1 MSSHRFAGRLLC
13 ILGIAFLGARFAAG
27 AEWVVVTVTGMEPRL
42 FVADKVEDKD
52 GMITLRNAKGIA
64 LGAWQKESIAG
75 RAAMLPEDRD
85 TWTVDAIRQQVGEL
99 EAFAAKYPVAATAVK
114 PALEEG
120 RRYLKQQE
128 AKAAALEAE
137 KKAQLK
143 KRLDALLAAPTPGRT
158 APPPLADLESHVAEA
173 RALQKELPAESAR
186 LDEHLKPW
194 VEIRD
199 AVAAGKKWFEESW
212 KTDEEAEAV
221 LESRR
226 QAERDKIMGKYATME
241 IPAVVIPA
249 PVMKKIRIGV
259 AAGLSFGVL
268 AIVVLLFWKTSTS
281 TTVHTKTQGN
291 LKLKRSN
298 TLLSVIKAVTLLSA
312 MGLVGIEGFYVYH
325 LWYKAPGAVGLE
337 FEPATSDQFARM
349 VYACSQPERLKAG
362 DVPVEVTLESEVLNQ
377 HLAKNLVFKPG
388 EEEGALNRTAWAV
401 EVSPKAIRF
410 QENLQCGERTWTA
423 MYEIV
428 LIEQAG
434 GTLFRNGRV
443 TVDGLPVPNILGG
456 WLWNSFQAEVLQ
468 WAKAK
473 QLDTHYTFA
482 GVTKN
487 KLKFNL
493 TTMPTV
499 VPDSE
504 KAVPPRN
511 TPKTQKESESDEAK

>member
-1 MSSHRFAGRLLC
+1 MSQSCFASRLLLT
-13 ILGIAFLGARFAAG
+13 LGIALLGVRFAAG

-42 FVADKVEDKD
+42 FVAEKVEDKD

-75 RAAMLPEDRD
+75 RAAMLPEAREK
-85 TWTVDAIRQQVGEL
+85 WTVDLIRQQVGEL
-99 EAFAAKYPVAATAVK
+99 EAFVAKHPVATTAVK
-114 PALEEG
+114 PVLEEA

-128 AKAAALEAE
+128 AIAAALEAE

-143 KRLDALLAAPTPGRT
+143 KRMDSLLAAAAPERT
-158 APPPLADLESHVAEA
+158 APPPLADLEAHVKEA
-173 RALQKELPAESAR
+173 LALQKELPAESAR
-186 LDEHLKPW
+186 LEEHLKPW
-194 VEIRD
+194 AEIRD

-226 QAERDKIMGKYATME
+226 QAERDRIMGKHATME

-249 PVMKKIRIGV
+249 ATMKKIQIGV
-259 AAGLSFGVL
+259 AAGLSFGAL
-268 AIVVLLFWKTSTS
+268 TILMLLFWKTSTN

-291 LKLKRSN
+291 VTLRRSN
-298 TLLSVIKAVTLLSA
+298 TLLIVIKGFILLVA
-312 MGLVGIEGFYVYH
+312 MALVGVEGFYVYH

-337 FEPATSDQFARM
+337 IEPATSDQFARM
-349 VYACSQPERLKAG
+349 VYACSKPEGLKAG
-362 DVPVEVTLESEVLNQ
+362 DVPTEIVLEAEVLNQ
-377 HLAKNLVFKPG
+377 HLAKNLVFKQG

-401 EVSPKAIRF
+401 DVSPKAIRF
-410 QENLQCGERTWTA
+410 QENLQCGTRSWTA
-423 MYEIV
+423 LYEIV
-428 LIEQAG
+428 LIEQEG

-456 WLWNSFQAEVLQ
+456 WLWNSFQAEALQ
-468 WAKAK
+468 WAKSK
-473 QLDTHYTFA
+473 QLDSHYAFT

-504 KAVPPRN
+504 KAVTPRN
-511 TPKTQKESESDEAK
+511 TPITPNEKESEEAR